1 MGPSLLNFSHLADR
15 ELGGCSAH
23 LLPLGTEG
31 RLAFEL
37 HEDHGAGFAALT
49 RPRAGAWPWIPS
61 IALSLARC
69 FSGRRHPWNTHAL
82 LEMVS

>member
-1 MGPSLLNFSHLADR
+1 MLLGGWRSLDLDPLCASSTTPEVVVLGPSLLNFSHLADR

-49 RPRAGAWPWIPS
+49 RPRAGAWPWVP
-61 IALSLARC
+61 C
-69 FSGRRHPWNTHAL
+69 
-82 LEMVS
+82 